1 MIGYKT
7 FKSEQELLEWQES
20 EAPKIFQ
27 VSPLVLN
34 MSGTVEALIPAE
46 DDPNPQC
53 VDMNTVIGC
62 FVLYEVVPTT

>member
-7 FKSEQELLEWQES
+7 FKSEQELLEWQEA

-34 MSGTVEALIPAE
+34 MKGVA
-46 DDPNPQC
+46 DPQC
-53 VDMNTVIGC
+53 VDMNTAIGC
-62 FVLYEVVPTT
+62 FVLYQVDTLAAGEGKT

>member
-7 FKSEQELLEWQES
+7 FKSEQEFLDWQEA

-34 MSGTVEALIPAE
+34 MKGVA
-46 DDPNPQC
+46 DPQC
-53 VDMNTVIGC
+53 VDMNTAIGC
-62 FVLYEVVPTT
+62 FVLYQVDALAGKEDRT